1 MKKGFLT
8 LMIMMF
14 ATAAVMAQAQ
24 FGVRSGFNVATIS
37 QSAAEIQDA
46 EEPWKPGFNLGL
58 ASQFRM
64 GEMFSIAPELMYTQR
79 GYLVEY
85 GAGWENRVRYDYLN
99 VPVMFRAAFGD
110 VLKGYV
116 NAGPTLGYLLGGRYR
131 TEGTLPAGLT
141 PLDEKI
147 VFEGTSDNRWDL
159 DANRLEV
166 GGAIGGGIML
176 DTEGGSFLID
186 LRYTQG
192 FTEIANFADDDG
204 YKNQVVSV
212 SLIYLVPSVRGTA
225 GGY

>member
-8 LMIMMF
+8 LMVMMF

-147 VFEGTSDNRWDL
+147 VFEGTSGNRWDL
-159 DANRLEV
+159 DANRLEI

>member
-147 VFEGTSDNRWDL
+147 VFEGTSGNRWDL
-159 DANRLEV
+159 DANRLEI

-225 GGY
+225 AGY

>member
-1 MKKGFLT
+1 MKKGLLT

-37 QSAAEIQDA
+37 QSAAEFPEA

-159 DANRLEV
+159 DANRLEI

-192 FTEIANFADDDG
+192 FTEIANFSEDDG

>member
-8 LMIMMF
+8 LTIMML

-24 FGVRSGFNVATIS
+24 FGVRAGFNVATIS

-99 VPVMFRAAFGD
+99 VPVLFRAAFGD

-116 NAGPTLGYLLGGRYR
+116 NAGPTLGYLLGGRY
-131 TEGTLPAGLT
+131 TTGGTLPAGLT

-147 VFEGTSDNRWDL
+147 VFEGTSGNRWDL
-159 DANRLEV
+159 DANRLEI

-212 SLIYLVPSVRGTA
+212 SLIYLVPSVRGTTV
-225 GGY
+225 GY